1 MAPLCLGVRV
11 LRLIVLLAALLAPWP
26 ALAKPIPIKVVVLT
40 AFEIGADTG
49 DAPGEFQLW
58 AERYPLTETLK
69 VPGVERPVRLSKD
82 GVMGVVTGMFG
93 RSRTSLAALLL
104 DPRFD
109 FSKTYWVMA
118 GIAGV
123 DPRAGSIGSAAWSD
137 WVVDGDPLYEIDDR
151 EIAKDWPWGLY
162 AFHSNS
168 PAEKGS
174 GEGASGMAWRL
185 DPDLTRWAYQLTRN
199 TPLPDNPK
207 LAANRAGYAGEPASQ
222 TPPNVFVGA
231 SLGTVRFWHGELRT
245 RWAREWVRLQTDG
258 AGVFAMSD
266 GEDQA
271 VLDTLALHAKEGRVD
286 ARRVLILRAASNYTR
301 PGAGEPMRIVF
312 APGGLEAGVEAAYRV
327 GSSVVKALVAGWP
340 TYETTL
346 PRAAPQ
352 EASR

>member
-1 MAPLCLGVRV
+1 MAPLRLGVRV
-11 LRLIVLLAALLAPWP
+11 LRLIVLLAFLLVSP
-26 ALAKPIPIKVVVLT
+26 ALAKPIPIKVVVVT

-49 DAPGEFQLW
+49 DVAGEFQHW
-58 AERYPLTETLK
+58 IERYPATEPLK
-69 VPGVERPVRLSKD
+69 IPGVERPARLSKD
-82 GVMGVVTGMFG
+82 GVLVISTGMFG
-93 RSRTSLAALLL
+93 RARGSMAALIV

-109 FSKTYWVMA
+109 LSKAYWLMA

-123 DPRAGSIGSAAWSD
+123 DPKANSIGSAAWSD
-137 WVVDGDPLYEIDDR
+137 WVVDGDPIYEIDDR
-151 EIAKDWPWGLY
+151 EITAGWPWGLY
-162 AFHSNS
+162 AGHSNG
-168 PAEKGS
+168 PTEKGS

-185 DPDLTRWAYQLTRN
+185 DPGLTQWAYQLTRD

-207 LAANRAGYAGEPASQ
+207 LAANRAGYVGEPASQ
-222 TPPNVFVGA
+222 RPPHVFVGA

-258 AGVFAMSD
+258 KGAFAMSD

-271 VLDTLALHAKEGRVD
+271 VLDTLALHAQEGRVD
-286 ARRVLILRAASNYTR
+286 PRRVLVLRTASNYTR

-327 GSSVVKALVAGWP
+327 GAPVVKALVAGWA

-346 PRAAPQ
+346 PEAKPQ
-352 EASR
+352 EVVR